1 MGGLFLSFLFCSGAC
16 LMSFLIISF
25 FCGGADL
32 MSFFDHSQMNGLESV
47 VLSTDGVVLDIGSAL

>member
-1 MGGLFLSFLFCSGAC
+1 
-16 LMSFLIISF
+16 MSFLIISF